1 MPQSGEHE
9 RGSRAGDC
17 GFPLPERLPEAGD
30 LRERR
35 RALRAW
41 WRSAT
46 LAAGWPFPGDW
57 SCSGVD
63 QVCDA
68 LLGRGELFD
77 ALAELGQQR
86 ARAGIGL
93 DETLSDLAAL
103 YEVVAG
109 AGEGVVLARGDC
121 SELPAEPL
129 RTVAVSWADVTAG
142 RSASREVVDALTGLT
157 TGAYLRMRLYEVYR
171 ETAGAEHG
179 DRREG
184 RDHYGLLVVTLC
196 PAEGADRWT
205 HLMGVV
211 LAADVLRTEFDA
223 GETVSL
229 LRESTPV
236 VLARQRAGLAERRR
250 RAERTIAERLRSD
263 PELARACASGEGPRL
278 RWLRLPAEYAQAC
291 ALIDSLC

>member
-1 MPQSGEHE
+1 MRRSGEHE
-9 RGSRAGDC
+9 RGSRAGER
-17 GFPLPERLPEAGD
+17 GLPLSTGLPEDGD

-41 WRSAT
+41 WLSAT

-77 ALAELGQQR
+77 ALTELGQQR

-93 DETLSDLAAL
+93 DETLNDLAAL
-103 YEVVAG
+103 YEVLG
-109 AGEGVVLARGDC
+109 SEGEGVVPARGDC

-171 ETAGAEHG
+171 ETAGAGQG
-179 DRREG
+179 DRQG
-184 RDHYGLLVVTLC
+184 WDHYALLVVTLC
-196 PAEGADRWT
+196 PTEGTDRWT

-211 LAADVLRTEFDA
+211 LASDVLRTEFDA

-236 VLARQRAGLAERRR
+236 VLVRQRKGLAERRL

-263 PELARACASGEGPRL
+263 PELARVCAPGEGPRL